1 MQDSVDPVHLVHRY
15 RTNADREV
23 VGFCAA
29 ALAFGRVESILSTL
43 ELLLAVTG
51 PSPFEFIKS
60 FEPNRYRQD
69 LYLIKHRW
77 IRGIDIVALLWI
89 IRRMVEMSGSIE
101 RFFAEGYVDE
111 ASDIGNALE
120 SFSQRALQ
128 IDLSIVYGKET
139 PTTGVQYFFPKPSSG
154 SGCKRLNLFLRWMVR
169 KDEIDLGVWS
179 LISKSKLIIPL
190 DTHIVRVGQCLN
202 LTKYRSPSWRMAVD
216 LTASLRVFAPNDP
229 VKYDFSLC
237 RLGMTSSCGFK
248 QAHQDTNCPLR
259 GLCNPSGCKRQVA
272 N

>member
-1 MQDSVDPVHLVHRY
+1 MQASVDPVHLVHRY

-51 PSPFEFIKS
+51 PSPFEFIES
-60 FEPNRYRQD
+60 FEPIRYRQE

-89 IRRMVEMSGSIE
+89 IRRMIEMSGSIE
-101 RFFAEGYVDE
+101 RFFAEGYVHE

-128 IDLSIVYGKET
+128 IDLSIVYGKEM
-139 PTTGVQYFFPKPSSG
+139 PITGVQYFFPKPSSG

-169 KDEIDLGVWS
+169 KDAI
-179 LISKSKLIIPL
+179 
-190 DTHIVRVGQCLN
+190 H
-202 LTKYRSPSWRMAVD
+202 

-237 RLGMTSSCGFK
+237 RLGMTNSCGFR

-259 GLCNPSGCKRQVA
+259 GLCNPSGCKQQAA

>member
-1 MQDSVDPVHLVHRY
+1 MQDSVDPVHMVHRY

-43 ELLLAVTG
+43 ELLLEVVG
-51 PSPFEFIKS
+51 PAPFEFIKS
-60 FEPNRYRQD
+60 FEPNRHRQD
-69 LYLIKHRW
+69 LYLLKHRW

-89 IRRMVEMSGSIE
+89 IRRMVERSGSIE

-128 IDLSIVYGKET
+128 IDLSMVYGEET
-139 PTTGVQYFFPKPSSG
+139 PTTGVRYFFPKPSSG

-216 LTASLRVFAPNDP
+216 LTASLRVLAPNDP
-229 VKYDFSLC
+229 VKYDFSLF
-237 RLGMTSSCGFK
+237 RLGMTNACGFR

-259 GLCNPSGCKRQVA
+259 GLCQPSGCKQQAA